1 MPLIGGLVGGI
12 GSGLAGL
19 FGGGKQQKV
28 QTSGTITNNSSG
40 SSSGSFNSS
49 TNPNLTPL
57 QQSLITQFTQGASNL
72 YNQSTNLQPY
82 EASGMEQINQGSDA
96 ASKAMA
102 ANLASRG
109 LTFSPAAG
117 NAQTAATLA
126 RTGQQAQF
134 ANSIPLLGRQ
144 MQQQSLGQLMNAFQ
158 VIPTGTTSAGTTTQ
172 NSTQTQNGT
181 NLVSGNPIAGALSGA
196 TSGGLTGFGLGGLY
210 NYMQSSPSA
219 SSQTGWTGS
228 FAPPGGYDDS
238 GLGTGYNL

>member
-28 QTSGTITNNSSG
+28 QTSGTITNN
-40 SSSGSFNSS
+40 SSGSFNSS

-196 TSGGLTGFGLGGLY
+196 TSGGLTGFGLGNLY

-228 FAPPGGYDDS
+228 FAPPGGLFRH
-238 GLGTGYNL
+238 GLKLPSTL

>member
-28 QTSGTITNNSSG
+28 QTSGTITNN
-40 SSSGSFNSS
+40 SSGSFNSS

-158 VIPTGTTSAGTTTQ
+158 VIPTGTTSAGTTAGTTTQ

-196 TSGGLTGFGLGGLY
+196 TSGGLTGFGLGNLY

>member
-1 MPLIGGLVGGI
+1 
-12 GSGLAGL
+12 
-19 FGGGKQQKV
+19 
-28 QTSGTITNNSSG
+28 
-40 SSSGSFNSS
+40 
-49 TNPNLTPL
+49 
-57 QQSLITQFTQGASNL
+57 
-72 YNQSTNLQPY
+72 
-82 EASGMEQINQGSDA
+82 MEQINQGSDA

-196 TSGGLTGFGLGGLY
+196 TSGGLTGFGLGNLY
-210 NYMQSSPSA
+210 NYIQSSPSA

>member
-28 QTSGTITNNSSG
+28 QTSGTITNN
-40 SSSGSFNSS
+40 SSGSFNSS

-158 VIPTGTTSAGTTTQ
+158 VIPTGTTSAGTTAGTTTQ

-196 TSGGLTGFGLGGLY
+196 TSGGLTGFGLGNLY
-210 NYMQSSPSA
+210 NYIQSSPSA